1 MLSKLLF
8 TLAKSLLEYTF
19 VKGILYIYIIINDL
33 ANVNESILQM
43 MEWKELG
50 ILRKGNTLTL
60 PSDFNELEI
69 AIYTTNS
76 SHATVMRISKKN
88 IDRLDYLSTCMWS
101 QSNTDNYNYRFS
113 IKNNEISLNAA
124 KTGSTDITSSTN
136 AHVLYR

>member
-1 MLSKLLF
+1 
-8 TLAKSLLEYTF
+8 
-19 VKGILYIYIIINDL
+19 
-33 ANVNESILQM
+33 M

-76 SHATVMRISKKN
+76 SHAAVMRISKKN
-88 IDRLDYLSTCMWS
+88 IDRLDFLSTCMWS